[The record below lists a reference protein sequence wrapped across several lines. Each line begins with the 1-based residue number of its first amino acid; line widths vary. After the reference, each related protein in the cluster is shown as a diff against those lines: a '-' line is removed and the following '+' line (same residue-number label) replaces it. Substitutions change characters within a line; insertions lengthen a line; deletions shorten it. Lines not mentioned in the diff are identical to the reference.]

1 MSNIIVELQ
10 DIENNLTNKN
20 KFMLVLLPSQ
30 LLRAPK
36 IDDALW
42 MFTYL
47 RTMLYIMKSWRMSGF
62 SDVYNT
68 KLMNISVALKESVG
82 FVLRKVKST
91 KKKVRFS
98 YFPI

>member
-36 IDDALW
+36 IDDAL
-42 MFTYL
+42 
-47 RTMLYIMKSWRMSGF
+47 
-62 SDVYNT
+62 
-68 KLMNISVALKESVG
+68 
-82 FVLRKVKST
+82 
-91 KKKVRFS
+91 
-98 YFPI
+98 